1 MQPEKGQLNQGDRGH
16 RVMVQ
21 ALFMAFG
28 TLTSRVLGLVRESLL
43 AALFGRTVT
52 DAWYVAFRLPNIFRR
67 LFGEGSLSVS
77 FIPVFVETKV
87 GPGGELET
95 RKLVNG
101 FYTLF
106 FLVLAVLTALGVIFP
121 EALLRFLL
129 DEQYLAMPGKF
140 ELTVMMSRVMFA
152 YIFLVCTYAY
162 FMAILQGLGR
172 FGWAALAP
180 TFFNVCM
187 ILSTLIPSEW
197 TAWPGQALAWG
208 VIVGGMVQAAVL
220 IPSLRSQ
227 GYFPKF
233 STQIWSPAIRKVFV
247 SMGPGLLGMGLLQIT
262 TLVNLRFASQL
273 GEGPI
278 SYINLADRL
287 LELPLALVSVSI
299 GSALLPTLSKMWAEK
314 NARQMVETSNY
325 YLRLNLYVCL
335 PAAIGLYVLAEP
347 IVELLFQ
354 RGRFDL
360 SESLQTAGVVRV
372 YSFLVVTTSLVR
384 VFLPSYY
391 AIKNTWFPALVSA
404 LCLVL
409 HVFLAPVLME
419 RYGLYGLNASTAVS
433 SGLNILFL
441 ASFLAVWVSEPYGW
455 WRVFKSTFKFLMA
468 GALMAALLMLYWPLR
483 EFLGSS
489 FIAKVAS
496 LFVVISAGSAL
507 YGLASGWLRI
517 EEYLVTRDQIAGK
530 IRARLERKRATK

>member
-28 TLTSRVLGLVRESLL
+28 TLTSRILGLVRESLL

-87 GPGGELET
+87 GPGGEMET

-106 FLVLAVLTALGVIFP
+106 FLVLAIITAMGVIFP
-121 EALLRFLL
+121 EALLGILL
-129 DEQYLAMPGKF
+129 DDQYLAVPGKF

-172 FGWAALAP
+172 FGWAAMAP

-187 ILSTLIPSEW
+187 ILSTLIPSTW
-197 TAWPGQALAWG
+197 TTWPGQALAWG
-208 VIVGGMVQAAVL
+208 VVVGGVVQAAVL

-227 GYFPKF
+227 GYFPRF
-233 STQIWSPAIRKVFV
+233 SSQIWSSAIRKVFV

-314 NARQMVETSNY
+314 NVRQMVETSNY

-335 PAAIGLYVLAEP
+335 PAAIGLYVLADP

-360 SESLQTAGVVRV
+360 NESMQTAGVVKV

-391 AIKNTWFPALVSA
+391 AIKNTWFPAVVTA
-404 LCLVL
+404 VCLVL
-409 HVFLAPVLME
+409 HVLLAPALMQ
-419 RYGLYGLNASTAVS
+419 RYGLYGLNASTAIS
-433 SGLNILFL
+433 SGLNIVLL

-455 WRVFKSTFKFLMA
+455 LRILKSTIKFLLA
-468 GALMAALLMLYWPLR
+468 GAVMSALLLLYWPLR
-483 EFLGSS
+483 EYLGSS
-489 FIAKVAS
+489 FVAKVVS
-496 LFVVISAGSAL
+496 LFIIISTGSAV
-507 YGLASGWLRI
+507 YALASGWLRI
-517 EEYLVTRDQIAGK
+517 EEYLVTRDQIVGK
-530 IRARLERKRATK
+530 IKRRLEKKTP